1 MTNSTIEQD
10 QDFQRLADPYRREL
24 LAHCYRMLGS
34 IHDAEDLVQE
44 TYLRAWRSYG
54 NFEGRSSLRTWLYR
68 IATNCCLTA
77 IDQRGNR
84 PMPSGLGAPSDD
96 PERPVVASPEV
107 PWLEPV
113 PDSVL
118 GADAVDPATIVASR
132 ETTRLAFVAAL
143 QHLPPNQRV
152 VLILRDVLKWKAA
165 EAAERVA
172 VSTASANSALQRARA
187 QLQQVAPREDEL
199 VEPTDPGQRE
209 LLDRYASLF
218 ENADIK
224 GLVELFKEDAVWEM
238 PPFPQWFVG
247 RDVIARLILA
257 QCDPEPGELRLVP
270 TAANGQP
277 AFAMYR
283 RDEDGVHRP
292 YQIQVLSIT
301 GEGITQ
307 ASVFFDTTLFA
318 TFGLP
323 EVLPAS

>member
-1 MTNSTIEQD
+1 
-10 QDFQRLADPYRREL
+10 
-24 LAHCYRMLGS
+24 MLGS

-54 NFEGRSSLRTWLYR
+54 SFEGRSSLRTWLYR

-77 IDQRGNR
+77 IDQRSNR
-84 PMPSGLGAPSDD
+84 PMPSGLGAPSDE

-118 GADAVDPATIVASR
+118 GADAADPATIVASR
-132 ETTRLAFVAAL
+132 ESTRLAFVAAL

-165 EAAERVA
+165 EVAELLEI
-172 VSTASANSALQRARA
+172 STASANSALQRART
-187 QLQQVAPREDEL
+187 QLQEVGPTRDDL

-218 ENADIK
+218 ESADIK

-247 RDVIARLILA
+247 SETIARLIIA
-257 QCDPEPGELRLVP
+257 QCSPVPGEFRMVP
-270 TAANGQP
+270 TGANGQP
-277 AFAMYR
+277 AFAMYKR
-283 RDEDGVHRP
+283 EGDAYHP
-292 YQIQVLSIT
+292 YQLQVLDIT
-301 GEGITQ
+301 RGEEGREVVGQ
-307 ASVFFDTTLFA
+307 VSAFFDFDGALFA
-318 TFGLP
+318 AFGLAKS
-323 EVLPAS
+323 LPAG